1 MAFQFESDEFK
12 YLFKK
17 IERICVEIINSP
29 QDYDS
34 ENFHLASA
42 INTASHIFNTNL
54 SLAKFDE
61 YIVTSRKKEYFD
73 FVNELSKPVED
84 FITSQ
89 YVQLDNPLKKVASLL
104 YIYLFEL
111 RLKSGIFD
119 SNESVSIGSF
129 RSAVDKI
136 ILVDDPYYKYIDFA
150 KNDLN
155 LQIIQDM
162 LKVSKIKSLNDLD
175 EKILEAK
182 TTLNQWDEKLA
193 DREKAVVD
201 IELKLKNIKQQYDF
215 VLLNK
220 GFKDLYEQ
228 KKINLEHIRDG
239 YGNFGAL
246 LILTPVVVLIILI
259 IFFIIFGKEVVE
271 YLIYIVPPVTT
282 FMIMMFYFARVM
294 LQDKRALQSQMIQIE
309 LRMALCQFIHNYAE
323 ETESLHKK
331 NEKAFEKFESLIFS
345 PIVSSDDNIPSTID
359 GIDQLVRLVQT
370 FKGSK

>member
-1 MAFQFESDEFK
+1 M
-12 YLFKK
+12 
-17 IERICVEIINSP
+17 
-29 QDYDS
+29 
-34 ENFHLASA
+34 
-42 INTASHIFNTNL
+42 
-54 SLAKFDE
+54 
-61 YIVTSRKKEYFD
+61 
-73 FVNELSKPVED
+73 
-84 FITSQ
+84 
-89 YVQLDNPLKKVASLL
+89 
-104 YIYLFEL
+104 FEL

-239 YGNFGAL
+239 YCNFGAS

-309 LRMALCQFIHNYAE
+309 LRMALCQFIHNYAQDSE
-323 ETESLHKK
+323 ELHKK
-331 NEKAFEKFESLIFS
+331 NAAGFEKFESLIFS

-359 GIDQLVRLVQT
+359 GVDQLVKLIEAARR
-370 FKGSK
+370 